1 MVRDEIVLAGNF
13 AQREIRLKIGWLVV
27 WLVGCLVGWLFE

>member
-1 MVRDEIVLAGNF
+1 MVPDEIVLAVNF

-27 WLVGCLVGWLFE
+27 GLVG